1 MDAGMA
7 EQPEVAEATAPVET
21 PPRRTLKLVVTLQP
35 SDAHG
40 YHAMLA
46 VGADG
51 CDPLLRC
58 VEGESLE
65 AILNA
70 APDLVAEA
78 EARWRVQPRYPP
90 IKPPAPSTA
99 ATPSEMQTEER
110 ALTADEMPTA
120 PPKGEAAPG
129 PSAAPA
135 GQLSLFG

>member
-1 MDAGMA
+1 MTD
-7 EQPEVAEATAPVET
+7 QPEVTKAAAPVET

-40 YHAMLA
+40 YHAVLA

-58 VEGESLE
+58 VEGESLD
-65 AILNA
+65 AVLDA

-78 EARWRVQPRYPP
+78 EACWRVQPRYPP
-90 IKPPAPSTA
+90 IKTPAPST
-99 ATPSEMQTEER
+99 TVKPSRVQTEER
-110 ALTADEMPTA
+110 ALTTEETPTA
-120 PPKGEAAPG
+120 PPEGEATPG